1 MSLIFIAKIKFDA
14 IIEVMAMKMMYFL
27 WMIIAILFY
36 LFQLL
41 FSRSFVFFL
50 PIY

>member
-27 WMIIAILFY
+27 
-36 LFQLL
+36 
-41 FSRSFVFFL
+41 
-50 PIY
+50 